1 MKTLILT
8 AVLMA
13 ATFPAFA
20 GNLDPIVAPKPV
32 ARPIDD
38 TSWSVP
44 VLGVLALT
52 AIALVA
58 ASDSSSSTTTT
69 N

>member
-1 MKTLILT
+1 MKTLLIAT
-8 AVLMA
+8 ALMA
-13 ATFPAFA
+13 ASFPAFA
-20 GNLDPIVAPKPV
+20 GNLDPIVSPKV
-32 ARPIDD
+32 AARPIDD

-44 VLGVLALT
+44 VLGVLALA
-52 AIALVA
+52 AIAFVA

>member
-1 MKTLILT
+1 MKTLLL
-8 AVLMA
+8 AAALMA
-13 ATFPAFA
+13 ASFPAFA
-20 GNLDPIVAPKPV
+20 GNLDPIVSPKPV
-32 ARPIDD
+32 SRPIDD

-52 AIALVA
+52 AIAFIA